1 MKLISMTDFVCENTY
16 KWELILNYANF
27 LKQTLELGMFVP
39 CDEEG
44 SILEEKEIIDFHPKD
59 WNEINNQNQ
68 KYQQAKEKVFFQGC
82 IYDDKMDAVRDNI
95 GLMMYSVKYE
105 SNDAIEDLVKYNLTL
120 TDSAIKK
127 LGL

>member
-1 MKLISMTDFVCENTY
+1 MRKLIGMTDFVCENTY

-27 LKQTLELGMFVP
+27 LKQPQEKWMFVP
-39 CDEEG
+39 CNEEG
-44 SILEEKEIIDFHPKD
+44 NVLEEPVKWKQSIDFGWLDAK
-59 WNEINNQNQ
+59 
-68 KYQQAKEKVFFQGC
+68 KYQQAKERVLFEGC
-82 IYDDKMDAVRDNI
+82 VYDEEMDAVRNNI

-105 SNDAIEDLVKYNLTL
+105 SNDAIEDLVKYYLTL